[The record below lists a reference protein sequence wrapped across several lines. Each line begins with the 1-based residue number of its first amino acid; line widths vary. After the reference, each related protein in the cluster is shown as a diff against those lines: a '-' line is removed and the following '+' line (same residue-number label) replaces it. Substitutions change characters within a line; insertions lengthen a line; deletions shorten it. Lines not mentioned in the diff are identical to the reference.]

1 MCRNR
6 TKSSVAYQSTQ
17 QLEFHMP
24 VVDDIEVIID
34 EQHNLA
40 MLGIIANDHIII
52 QVCLYSWHGIN

>member
-1 MCRNR
+1 
-6 TKSSVAYQSTQ
+6 
-17 QLEFHMP
+17 MP